1 MGNYAAKPY
10 PYPSMRH
17 GGGIMQIQKMH
28 KWAYIIMAVM
38 TAVLVVLNVY
48 FTISGNNEIYK
59 SALIYI
65 IFGVYFV
72 VQLVCLFFVRPG
84 LSIYKVGFYLLHAG
98 ILIMLI
104 GFFLGAVFGKMLPT
118 YVPVDPAGNAHG
130 GMYDK
135 DGEFVDFG
143 FGFKFTDFKAEFYD
157 EERTSPSYYGAKVAV
172 YETSDR
178 TGVTYQADT
187 VMLEVNHTFRNHG
200 FKMYLMEYTDGSFS
214 GDGSYLLPAET
225 AVQEIITNNGGA
237 AVVAEILGNSEYSGA
252 DIYYYL
258 FDPGYSGYSSVGT
271 NAAALS
277 AMSGQVTARIYKGED
292 GAFCVYAAQTAVKVL
307 IKYDPGEYF
316 VISGMI
322 AVMIGVVMM
331 CLIRGRSKGD
341 TAPDRNTARR
351 SAKGGAK
358 K

>member
-1 MGNYAAKPY
+1 
-10 PYPSMRH
+10 
-17 GGGIMQIQKMH
+17 
-28 KWAYIIMAVM
+28 MAVM
-38 TAVLVVLNVY
+38 TAVLLVLNVY
-48 FTISGNNEIYK
+48 FTVSGDDRIYK

-65 IFGVYFV
+65 IFGIYFV
-72 VQLVCLFFVRPG
+72 IQLVCLFLVRPG
-84 LSIYKVGFYLLHAG
+84 FSIYKVGFYLVHAG
-98 ILIMLI
+98 ILIMLV
-104 GFFLGAVFGKMLPT
+104 GFLLGSMFGKMLPT
-118 YVPVDPAGNAHG
+118 YVPVDPLGSVHA
-130 GMYDK
+130 GMYDR

-172 YETSDR
+172 YETNGR
-178 TGVTYQADT
+178 TGALYQADT
-187 VMLEVNHTFRNHG
+187 VMLEVNRTFRNHG

-214 GDGSYLLPAET
+214 GDGSYLLPEQI
-225 AVQEIITNNGGA
+225 AVQEISTDNGGA
-237 AVVAEILGNSEYSGA
+237 AVVAEILENGEYSGA
-252 DIYYYL
+252 DIFYYL
-258 FDPGYSGYSSVGT
+258 FDPYDSGYGYAGT

-316 VISGMI
+316 VIAGMI

-341 TAPDRNTARR
+341 TDPDGSAGG
-351 SAKGGAK
+351 SPAKGGVK